1 MQARSQVPRMSAAA
15 PSSFSISQRILH
27 WVMAA
32 LIATQFLTGQFFTGP
47 HEPAAAGG
55 SMAIDVPPL
64 PILFHIG
71 TGVSILALAIAR
83 LSLRLLKGAPEPP
96 AEEPRFFRFAAAG
109 GHIALYAIMF
119 LMPIT
124 GLTAMFG
131 HVALAGR
138 IHAGPLKLMLLALI
152 AVHVSAVFV
161 HQFYWK
167 TDVLRR
173 MTRGI

>member
-1 MQARSQVPRMSAAA
+1 MQARSQVPRMSSAA

-32 LIATQFLTGQFFTGP
+32 LIATQFLTGQFFNGP
-47 HEPAAAGG
+47 HEPVAVGG
-55 SMAIDVPPL
+55 PMSIDVPPL

-71 TGVSILALAIAR
+71 IGVSILVLAIAR
-83 LSLRLLKGAPEPP
+83 LSLRLLNGAPESP
-96 AEEPRFFRFAAAG
+96 AGEPRFFRFAAAG

-138 IHAGPLKLMLLALI
+138 VHAGPLKLMLLALI
-152 AVHVSAVFV
+152 AVHVSAAFV

-173 MTRGI
+173 MTRGT